1 MSIRE
6 FKVVMGTTDKAIQFV
21 DIVSKFNE
29 NVDLVRGRYCIDAKS
44 LMGVLTMDLDV
55 PMTLK
60 VNASDKRFQEN
71 CHALKAYAA

>member
-60 VNASDKRFQEN
+60 VNASDKRFQEI